1 MRHYY
6 DSLSFPFLTDLLFD
20 QLTNWDWANTRKE
33 IEEAKKKEAEAGS
46 VYSPEVFNKNIKLFS
61 PTFELV
67 DDPDN
72 SLGKKY
78 LYKTMVPKE
87 LKPEDIKIDA
97 TDGELY
103 IAYKVKTKTGER
115 EIDLKPLIHGYDI
128 RENGDLDIIL
138 HAGSRDHVK
147 PALLFERF
155 FDSCGKEFVPMAL
168 KVHRT
173 RISW

>member
-67 DDPDN
+67 DN
-72 SLGKKY
+72 KY
-78 LYKTMVPKE
+78 VYKTMVPKE
-87 LKPEDIKIDA
+87 LKAEDIKIDY

-103 IAYKVKTKTGER
+103 FGYKMKTKNGESSVATI
-115 EIDLKPLIHGYDI
+115 ETLPS
-128 RENGDLDIIL
+128 DLDVETMKATLKNGVVTITAEWDPVPDVEPEPEKEEETEYEI
-138 HAGSRDHVK
+138 
-147 PALLFERF
+147 EI
-155 FDSCGKEFVPMAL
+155 GK
-168 KVHRT
+168 
-173 RISW
+173 

>member
-103 IAYKVKTKTGER
+103 IAYKVKTKTGESSSAVL
-115 EIDLKPLIHGYDI
+115 ETLPD
-128 RENGDLDIIL
+128 DLDVESMKAVLKDGVVTITAEWNPKMEDPEPEEEEETEYEI
-138 HAGSRDHVK
+138 
-147 PALLFERF
+147 EI
-155 FDSCGKEFVPMAL
+155 GK
-168 KVHRT
+168 
-173 RISW
+173 